1 MYYWQLIDHRL
12 FLNIP
17 SHYLKFLRFTEFI
30 CAVWNCVSQL
40 VTSLTHNMRKH
51 NNNAYYYYNRI
62 MKRNKK
68 EDDNQMSN
76 CFIVYSFNSCLF
88 PWIYSSVGWGAD
100 WETQITSEHQRKS
113 KPNVQRGFW
122 WSHVP
127 HPPISRASLLTETV
141 LSAQAGESR
150 PRRSLYTLLS
160 MIAAIKQPA
169 VLLAVKDHLCT
180 PPSQCTV
187 SSYLFSHTVCAQ
199 KTHAWHFALCAANI
213 QPDRA
218 GKLSVS
224 KASYDKDR
232 HMILEQERESI
243 FPSGL
248 FS

>member
-1 MYYWQLIDHRL
+1 M
-12 FLNIP
+12 
-17 SHYLKFLRFTEFI
+17 
-30 CAVWNCVSQL
+30 C
-40 VTSLTHNMRKH
+40 
-51 NNNAYYYYNRI
+51 
-62 MKRNKK
+62 
-68 EDDNQMSN
+68 
-76 CFIVYSFNSCLF
+76 
-88 PWIYSSVGWGAD
+88 
-100 WETQITSEHQRKS
+100 
-113 KPNVQRGFW
+113 RGGLW

-180 PPSQCTV
+180 PPSQCTT
-187 SSYLFSHTVCAQ
+187 SLYLSHTVCAQ
-199 KTHAWHFALCAANI
+199 KTHAWHFALCVANI

-218 GKLSVS
+218 GKLSVP

-243 FPSGL
+243 FPLRLIFIASQKETRSKGHKKKSIFHQQNTDTNQRNRKL
-248 FS
+248 CDFGQKQCFPTGFLEVLRVYIRGVKSA